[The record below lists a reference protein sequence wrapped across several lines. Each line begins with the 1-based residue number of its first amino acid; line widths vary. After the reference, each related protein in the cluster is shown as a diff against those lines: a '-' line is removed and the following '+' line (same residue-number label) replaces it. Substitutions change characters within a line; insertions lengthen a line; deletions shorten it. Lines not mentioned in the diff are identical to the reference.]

1 MYSQI
6 QQEKNQGFSR
16 ESVARHLGLSW
27 RTVDRYWDML
37 PEEYEVMHKK
47 QYKSAL
53 GKHEAVIADW
63 LERFPDLSSAQ
74 VKDWIHEHYEEVYP
88 ERTVRNYVVKVRDRY
103 GILKPC
109 KSREYGCVPELPPGQ
124 QLQTDFGEYWAIR
137 QDKNR
142 IKLYFVAFILA
153 HSRYKYIL
161 WQMRP
166 FNSIDFVRS
175 LDSCFEKLEGTTQEL
190 VIDQDSLMTVS
201 ENNGDIIHTY
211 EFERC
216 KNRHGFSVWLCRKAD
231 PESKGMVESCVKF
244 VKYNF
249 AKNRYFYDIDSWSKD
264 CESWLIRTGNGKI
277 HSETKKIPAEVFAL
291 EKKYLKPVISLITQA
306 AITDMITTPVRKN
319 NTIRYKSSRYSVPI
333 GTYTRCQQVSLKE
346 VNEHIE
352 IYDSSEQLIA
362 RHEIASSPG
371 EMVVNNNHA
380 RDTSESISKLMEEA
394 KVALGGTP
402 LAEAF
407 LTAVHK
413 KRKRYIRD
421 QLNLIITITK
431 KYDREVIRLSI
442 LACKE
447 SNVDSANDF
456 RDFAEHLFRQI
467 TVDEILTNPPI
478 RPIPGISNPV
488 VSNIRVLQPSP
499 SIYMDLIKKG
509 DKQNGR
515 S

>member
-6 QQEKNQGFSR
+6 QQEKSQGFSR
-16 ESVARHLGLSW
+16 EAVARHLGLSW

-37 PEEYEVMHKK
+37 PEDYETMHKK

-53 GKHEAVIADW
+53 DKHETVIADW

-74 VKDWIHEHYEEVYP
+74 VKDWIQEHYEEVYS
-88 ERTVRNYVVKVRDRY
+88 ERTVRNYVLKVRDRY
-103 GILKPC
+103 GIIKPC
-109 KSREYGCVPELPPGQ
+109 KSREYGFVPELPPGQ
-124 QLQTDFGEYWAIR
+124 QLQADFGEYWAVR
-137 QDKNR
+137 QDKSR

-175 LDSCFEKLEGTTQEL
+175 LDSCFEELGGIIQEL
-190 VIDQDSLMTVS
+190 VIDQDSIMIVS

-216 KNRHGFSVWLCRKAD
+216 KNRYGFSVWLCRKAD
-231 PESKGMVESCVKF
+231 PQSKGMVESCVKF

-249 AKNRYFYDIDSWSKD
+249 AKNRCFYDLDSWSKD
-264 CESWLIRTGNGKI
+264 CTSWLVRTGNGKK

-291 EKKYLKPVISLITQA
+291 EKKYLKPVISLTNHA
-306 AITDMITTPVRKN
+306 TLTDMITTPVRKN

-333 GTYTRCQQVSLKE
+333 GTYTRCQYVSLKE
-346 VNEHIE
+346 INEHLE
-352 IYDSSEQLIA
+352 IYDSSEQLLA
-362 RHEIASSPG
+362 RHELATIPG
-371 EMVVNNNHA
+371 ELVINNNHA
-380 RDTSESISKLMEEA
+380 RDKSESINKLMEEA
-394 KVALGGTP
+394 KASLGNTP
-402 LAEAF
+402 LAESF

-421 QLNLIITITK
+421 QLILIIAIAK
-431 KYDREVIRLSI
+431 KYSKEVIRLSL
-442 LACKE
+442 LACQE
-447 SNVDSANDF
+447 SNVDSANDL

-467 TVDEILTNPPI
+467 TVDEILAIPPI
-478 RPIPGISNPV
+478 RPMPGISNPV
-488 VSNIRVLQPSP
+488 DSDIRVLQPSP
-499 SIYMDLIKKG
+499 SIYMDLIRKG
-509 DKQNGR
+509 NK
-515 S
+515 